1 MDGWA
6 LFAKGEESGNVGI
19 ELLALLE
26 WEVIDCYG
34 MCLGVL
40 VEFCGFGGRG
50 GVLLWREGF
59 GSGGEPILFVV
70 GPPARH
76 VSADV
81 GMTVGGAASHE
92 HFGGV
97 E

>member
-1 MDGWA
+1 MG
-6 LFAKGEESGNVGI
+6 
-19 ELLALLE
+19 
-26 WEVIDCYG
+26 
-34 MCLGVL
+34 
-40 VEFCGFGGRG
+40 
-50 GVLLWREGF
+50 REGF

-70 GPPARH
+70 GPPAGH